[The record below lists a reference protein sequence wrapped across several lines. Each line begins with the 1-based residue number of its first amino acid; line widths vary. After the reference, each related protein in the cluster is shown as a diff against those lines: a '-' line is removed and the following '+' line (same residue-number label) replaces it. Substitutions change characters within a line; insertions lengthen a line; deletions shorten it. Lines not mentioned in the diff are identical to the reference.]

1 MCVNV
6 KRKVWERM
14 LELLVGA
21 LIALVSVILG
31 VVVTI
36 VSQQMNKEEL

>member
-21 LIALVSVILG
+21 LIALVSVVLG